1 MIVEQSRRGF
11 VGALVAG
18 VAAMS
23 AAAALR
29 FAGDDETGGHG
40 LISVSTDAPAPVPSG
55 VGQAD
60 GVWQRAVGST
70 VAVIGETGT
79 VAGRIFDVWLGA
91 DGGERPDTV
100 RPRSLTVFIEVD
112 AANAP
117 AGDRIYGIRSDEVD
131 VRELFL
137 SRGEDVLGKAIL
149 YAILN

>member
-18 VAAMS
+18 VAAVS
-23 AAAALR
+23 AAAAFRL
-29 FAGDDETGGHG
+29 AGDDESGGTG
-40 LISVSTDAPAPVPSG
+40 LISVSADAPAAVPAG
-55 VGQAD
+55 VGRAD

-70 VAVIGETGT
+70 VAVVDEAGA
-79 VAGRIFDVWLGA
+79 VAGRIFDVRLGA
-91 DGGERPDTV
+91 DGGERPSTV
-100 RPRSLTVFIEVD
+100 RPRSLTVFIEFD

-117 AGDRIYGIRSDEVD
+117 TGDRIYGIRLDQVD